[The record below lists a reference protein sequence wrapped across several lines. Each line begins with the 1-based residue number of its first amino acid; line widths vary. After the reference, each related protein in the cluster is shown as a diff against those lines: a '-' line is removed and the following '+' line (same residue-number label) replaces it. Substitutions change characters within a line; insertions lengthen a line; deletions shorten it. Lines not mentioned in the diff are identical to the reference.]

1 MQPGPLPHSLHPPV
15 PVCGQSVRPFLRHHS
30 RQAHALHRED
40 RQATVT
46 CRRWGTS
53 PRVSALS
60 TPPRLSRLQAC
71 LRAGLLGSTE
81 HRSVGAL
88 TMPKPLCG
96 SQLVHYMCIIKF
108 VTIMFLIFLYYPFN
122 VHEIFNH
129 VLLISCMILMIC
141 IIIVILICQFILKIG

>member
-1 MQPGPLPHSLHPPV
+1 MVCLGNEQRSFCHFWDCTQVLHFGLFCSPWWLLHFLKFKLVLEKAEEPEIKLPTSTRSWKK
-15 PVCGQSVRPFLRHHS
+15 QESS
-30 RQAHALHRED
+30 RE
-40 RQATVT
+40 T
-46 CRRWGTS
+46 
-53 PRVSALS
+53 PISAL
-60 TPPRLSRLQAC
+60 
-71 LRAGLLGSTE
+71 
-81 HRSVGAL
+81 L

-141 IIIVILICQFILKIG
+141 IIIVILICQFILKIE